1 MALTLDHINIR
12 TNDVKAVSNTLVR
25 LLKLKEGYRP
35 PFSTD
40 GIWLYG
46 NDYPIVHLSKRD
58 RAPGDDTGGLDHIAF
73 KDDDYEGL
81 KARLD
86 EDGVEYTDRE
96 VPDTGVRQVFFK
108 ISHEIKIEVDFAPAT
123 VGNIE

>member
-12 TNDVKAVSNTLVR
+12 TNDLEAVSKTLVR
-25 LLKLKEGYRP
+25 LLGLKKGYRP
-35 PFSTD
+35 PILTE

-46 NDYPIVHLSKRD
+46 NGYPIVHLSKRD
-58 RAPGDDTGGLDHIAF
+58 QAPGNDTGGLDHIAF

-86 EDGVEYTDRE
+86 ADGMEYLGRV
-96 VPDTGVRQVFFK
+96 VPHTGIRQVFFK
-108 ISHEIKIEVDFAPAT
+108 VHHHIKIEVDFNPAS
-123 VGNIE
+123 